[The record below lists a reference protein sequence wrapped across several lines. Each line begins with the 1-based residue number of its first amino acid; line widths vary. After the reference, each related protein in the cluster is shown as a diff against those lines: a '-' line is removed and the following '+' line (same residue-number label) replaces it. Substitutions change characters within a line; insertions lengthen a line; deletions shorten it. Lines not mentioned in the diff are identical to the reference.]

1 MKKYILIMFTILLFV
16 TMGILPSSH
25 VLEQPGNAKL
35 AVAHLPPKPGNPYFL
50 GMAGG
55 ILYGIQL

>member
-1 MKKYILIMFTILLFV
+1 MFTILLFV
-16 TMGILPSSH
+16 TIGILPSSH

-35 AVAHLPPKPGNPYFL
+35 AVAHLPPKPDNSYLL